1 MLCRAMRA
9 SGDYRIIWN
18 QPRGKESDMVSP
30 LPPAHE
36 PDAIRN
42 MRQVLTVNFAAST
55 SFIQTVGA

>member
-1 MLCRAMRA
+1 
-9 SGDYRIIWN
+9 
-18 QPRGKESDMVSP
+18 MVSP